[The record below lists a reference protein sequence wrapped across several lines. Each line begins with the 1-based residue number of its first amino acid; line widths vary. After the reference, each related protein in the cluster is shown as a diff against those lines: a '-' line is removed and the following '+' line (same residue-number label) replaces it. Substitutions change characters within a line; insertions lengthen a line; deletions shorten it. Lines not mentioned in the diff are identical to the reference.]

1 MSTYLFI
8 YRSQKDY
15 VPGSDDALAAW
26 GAFFEGMRSNV
37 ADVGNPVFDRRELG
51 SCGADTVLGGYS
63 MITADS
69 LDEAVGLAKD
79 CPALKGGGGVEVG
92 EVTPLDSD
100 SLATTFAD
108 HPSTT
113 STAA

>member
-15 VPGSDDALAAW
+15 APSSDDALAEW
-26 GAFFEGMRSNV
+26 GAFFKGIGSNV

-51 SCGADTVLGGYS
+51 NCGDETVLGGYS

-69 LDEAVGLAKD
+69 LDEAVRLTKD
-79 CPALKGGGGVEVG
+79 CPALKRGGGVEVG
-92 EVTPLDSD
+92 EITPLDPGSVT
-100 SLATTFAD
+100 ATDGHAQV
-108 HPSTT
+108 T
-113 STAA
+113 SPAP